1 MLTNLP
7 SPILRYPPT
16 CPPAPWFDR
25 DTLPKLT
32 EQQIAWWDEC
42 HIEQQGGKV
51 GNRAYQYTFKRDEK
65 GNLSTTGTY
74 TEPNL
79 TKATFK
85 YPEQGRFSFEV
96 ASVLPLGATKPVGKR
111 IKEVDYTGKNICTH
125 EVFAKHMKE
134 ECGRVKSL
142 KGKCLPWY
150 VDPRPPDELWMED
163 PVTKLK
169 GAGGAKG

>member
-1 MLTNLP
+1 M
-7 SPILRYPPT
+7 
-16 CPPAPWFDR
+16 
-25 DTLPKLT
+25 
-32 EQQIAWWDEC
+32 
-42 HIEQQGGKV
+42 

-74 TEPNL
+74 TEPSL

-85 YPEQGRFSFEV
+85 YPEQGRFSFGV

-163 PVTKLK
+163 PVTKMK
-169 GAGGAKG
+169 GAGGAKGQRLIECGVLTIANMKSHDDNQLLTLVSRCEGVSLSKLTEWRNCDASAG